1 MKRHEALNNGAEGSG
16 NYLYINVSKGFVP
29 RLFRV

>member
-1 MKRHEALNNGAEGSG
+1 MKRYEMLKYGAEGSG
-16 NYLYINVSKGFVP
+16 NYLYINVFEGFVP